1 MFREETKV
9 MTVHEFQRP
18 GRRLSRQWVEK
29 RDRPVCVQS
38 LVGIIS
44 SFLIF
49 ILYDIYFVS
58 I

>member
-1 MFREETKV
+1 M

-38 LVGIIS
+38 LGGIIS
-44 SFLIF
+44 LFLLF